1 MSKVDR
7 TQRKQLIREA
17 EGYLELMTA
26 LEDHLS
32 LALPLR
38 ESLADRVIQTLS
50 AIESP
55 QGFKPYMLYLKGQ
68 ACRAADR
75 FEDAIGYLDQ
85 SARLDPDNLHT
96 QLGLAWCYKRTMRL
110 TEAIDAMRLAVQIDS
125 DSAIAHYNLACYLSL
140 GGRLLESVDQL
151 SIALELD
158 NSFRDKVLG
167 EHDFDPIRHT
177 PEFLAALTVNV

>member
-1 MSKVDR
+1 MSKADR

-17 EGYLELMTA
+17 EGFLDLMTA

-32 LALPLR
+32 LDLPQR
-38 ESLADRVIQTLS
+38 ELLADRVIGTL
-50 AIESP
+50 AQVASP

-68 ACRAADR
+68 ACRAAER
-75 FEDAIGYLDQ
+75 FEQAIGYFEQ
-85 SARLDPDNLHT
+85 SARLDPDNMHT
-96 QLGLAWCYKRTMRL
+96 QLGLAWCYKRTL
-110 TEAIDAMRLAVQIDS
+110 QLAEAIEAMRLAVQIEN

-140 GGRLLESVDQL
+140 GGHLLEAVAEL

-158 NSFRDKVLG
+158 ASFRDKVFG